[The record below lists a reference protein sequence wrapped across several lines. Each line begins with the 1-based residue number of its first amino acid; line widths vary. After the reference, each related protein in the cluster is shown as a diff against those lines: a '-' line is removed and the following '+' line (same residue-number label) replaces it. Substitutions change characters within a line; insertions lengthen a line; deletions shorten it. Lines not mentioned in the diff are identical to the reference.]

1 MQPDFLTT
9 TKQYYPT
16 QMGHFHGLIRSN
28 RLSHLYLFVGPSQQ
42 TKLAFSHWLAWEVV
56 GPNELN
62 AMRINKNE
70 HPDVKITR
78 PSLPKSGS
86 GTKRTWKVDQI
97 RSLKPEF
104 ITMSRESPRKVF
116 VFDAIETLQAEAG
129 NALLKY
135 IEEPAGPQLMV
146 MLAENVNDILP
157 TIKSRAQIVHLRP
170 EIQLDTPH
178 NDETIA
184 DFEAWQQ
191 LTRSLLFKWFELMM
205 QRRIEAFVYVQQY
218 LVSQLKDE
226 QQQALFLNWLHEL
239 TRDTIVFG
247 QIPETQLKFP
257 KLIGLYKV
265 LNKQYNQAQLV
276 KASDAILRDDFFRQF
291 NMTLQARLEKIVLD
305 VAIALGA

>member
-1 MQPDFLTT
+1 
-9 TKQYYPT
+9 
-16 QMGHFHGLIRSN
+16 
-28 RLSHLYLFVGPSQQ
+28 
-42 TKLAFSHWLAWEVV
+42 
-56 GPNELN
+56 
-62 AMRINKNE
+62 
-70 HPDVKITR
+70 
-78 PSLPKSGS
+78 
-86 GTKRTWKVDQI
+86 
-97 RSLKPEF
+97 
-104 ITMSRESPRKVF
+104 MSRESPRKVF

>member
-1 MQPDFLTT
+1 
-9 TKQYYPT
+9 
-16 QMGHFHGLIRSN
+16 
-28 RLSHLYLFVGPSQQ
+28 
-42 TKLAFSHWLAWEVV
+42 
-56 GPNELN
+56 
-62 AMRINKNE
+62 
-70 HPDVKITR
+70 
-78 PSLPKSGS
+78 
-86 GTKRTWKVDQI
+86 
-97 RSLKPEF
+97 
-104 ITMSRESPRKVF
+104 
-116 VFDAIETLQAEAG
+116 
-129 NALLKY
+129 
-135 IEEPAGPQLMV
+135 MV

>member
-1 MQPDFLTT
+1 
-9 TKQYYPT
+9 
-16 QMGHFHGLIRSN
+16 
-28 RLSHLYLFVGPSQQ
+28 
-42 TKLAFSHWLAWEVV
+42 
-56 GPNELN
+56 
-62 AMRINKNE
+62 
-70 HPDVKITR
+70 
-78 PSLPKSGS
+78 
-86 GTKRTWKVDQI
+86 
-97 RSLKPEF
+97 
-104 ITMSRESPRKVF
+104 MSRESPRKVF

-226 QQQALFLNWLHEL
+226 QQQVLFLNWLHEL